1 MRIECLCGTYS
12 HRLHL
17 WTLLWTPNKPSH
29 ACAVK
34 PEVLKSW
41 SLEIDYSSG
50 HSSDYSSS
58 YSSDYSSRVW
68 VLTKARGLDQ
78 VSVVDDAKSCAK
90 RRRRQQK
97 TRDKE
102 DLAGQA
108 FWDLFPQC
116 LASIQDAC
124 TRCFLRG
131 TEKVDFGE

>member
-1 MRIECLCGTYS
+1 MRNSTGSPLFS
-12 HRLHL
+12 DFKSDLSRVVRSRPL
-17 WTLLWTPNKPSH
+17 
-29 ACAVK
+29 VK
-34 PEVLKSW
+34 GNEDAGY
-41 SLEIDYSSG
+41 EG
-50 HSSDYSSS
+50 G
-58 YSSDYSSRVW
+58 DYSSRVW

-78 VSVVDDAKSCAK
+78 VSVVDDAK